1 MSMPTEE
8 TIYEVANRV
17 ATITL
22 NRPDKLNAWTATM
35 EKEVR
40 GCLDQAERDDNV
52 GIIVLTGAGRGFC
65 AGADMS
71 LLSSVAAQGLPG
83 PERDAVSRLGGDS
96 LQREGV
102 PPDFQKKYSYF
113 LGIEKPILA
122 AINGPAVG
130 LGLVIAL
137 YCDLRLASDAARF
150 STTFAQRGLIAEY
163 GMAWML
169 PRIVGLPN
177 ALDLLFSAR
186 QINSAEALRLGLVNQ
201 VFAQENFPDKVN
213 EYAVDLASRVSPRS
227 LRVIKRQVYRAMFQT
242 LTESFDLA
250 VEEMVASLRS
260 EDFKEGGA
268 HFLEK
273 RAPAFKGRR
282 CSEQA
287 IPDMI
292 SLNVKSAKQ
301 KPRQCAAD
309 QGSQDGDRRVA
320 PI

>member
-1 MSMPTEE
+1 MPTQE
-8 TIYEVANRV
+8 TIYQVANRV

-35 EKEVR
+35 ENEVR
-40 GCLDQAERDDNV
+40 ASFDEAERDDNV
-52 GIIVLTGAGRGFC
+52 AVIVLTGAGRGFC

-83 PERDAVSRLGGDS
+83 RKRDAVSRLGGAS
-96 LQREGV
+96 PQREGV
-102 PPDFQKKYSYF
+102 PFDFQKKYSYF
-113 LGIEKPILA
+113 LGIEKPVLA
-122 AINGPAVG
+122 AINGPVVG

-186 QINSAEALRLGLVNQ
+186 QISAAEALRMGLVNQ
-201 VFAQENFPDKVN
+201 VFVQENFLDKIN

-227 LRVIKRQVYRAMFQT
+227 LRVIKRQVYKGMFQT
-242 LTESFDLA
+242 LAESFDLA
-250 VEEMVASLRS
+250 VEEMVASLQS
-260 EDFKEGGA
+260 EDFKEGVA

-273 RAPAFKGRR
+273 RAPVFKGR
-282 CSEQA
+282 
-287 IPDMI
+287 
-292 SLNVKSAKQ
+292 
-301 KPRQCAAD
+301 
-309 QGSQDGDRRVA
+309 
-320 PI
+320 